1 MNRLQT
7 RLVACGVS
15 IVMLLSV
22 GAAGIAAQDATP
34 AADGAAAHP
43 SHIHAGTCAELD
55 PNPAYPLDDVTQIED
70 GVVATSTTTVAVSID
85 DLFAEPYAINVHE
98 SAENVANYVA
108 CGDIAG
114 PVVDGRLVIGL
125 HEQND
130 SGMAGVAVLT
140 SNSAGGTDV
149 TVYSVSDLA
158 S

>member
-1 MNRLQT
+1 
-7 RLVACGVS
+7 
-15 IVMLLSV
+15 
-22 GAAGIAAQDATP
+22 
-34 AADGAAAHP
+34 
-43 SHIHAGTCAELD
+43 
-55 PNPAYPLDDVTQIED
+55 
-70 GVVATSTTTVAVSID
+70 VATSTTTVAVSID